1 MRVEKSA
8 RTVFTPLEDGTGV
21 LLNVD
26 NLLYY
31 TINRTG
37 VALWRQI
44 ETSEFSMVED
54 LVDRVCERFEIDR
67 DSARRETSAF
77 LERLKELKILR
88 LV

>member
-37 VALWRQI
+37 VALWKAI
-44 ETSEFSMVED
+44 ETGESSMVED
-54 LVDRVCERFEIDR
+54 LVDGVCERFEIDR

-77 LERLKELKILR
+77 LQRLKELKILR